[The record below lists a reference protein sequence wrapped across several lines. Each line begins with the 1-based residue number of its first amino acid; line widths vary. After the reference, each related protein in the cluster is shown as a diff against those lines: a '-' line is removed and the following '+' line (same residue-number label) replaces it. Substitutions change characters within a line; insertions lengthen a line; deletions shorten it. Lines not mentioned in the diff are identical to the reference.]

1 MFLTA
6 SQTLIWLLGEVS
18 VERSCRALIDVFLA
32 VGVRGMVKLIDYI
45 VRSSRLAVLK
55 TYLSCG
61 DEEFFYIERMC

>member
-1 MFLTA
+1 M
-6 SQTLIWLLGEVS
+6 
-18 VERSCRALIDVFLA
+18 ERSCRALIDVFLA